1 MSSGSF
7 SKVAVIGSGISGAVC
22 ASILAAG
29 GVSVTVFETGRG
41 AGGRMSQRR
50 ETTEDGRVLFFD
62 HGAPYFS
69 VSDKEVMGVVRSW
82 EARGLV
88 SEWQVP
94 FGSFDQS
101 TGKYVD
107 FDKDETT
114 KKYVG
119 VPGMNSICKAL
130 CSDPG
135 VEAKY
140 GITVGKVDWL
150 CDRNLWSLI
159 SLDGQD
165 LGQFDSVVASD
176 KNVVSTRFTGVTGRP
191 PPLDITSSPDLAILS
206 QDIPVRS
213 CFALMLAF
221 SEPLSSIPL
230 KGVSFKNSQVLSWAY
245 CDSSKPGRS
254 HASSNCEC
262 WVLHS
267 TAEYAQGVIAR
278 TGLKKLSSDA
288 LSKVAE
294 ELLHEFEAMGINI
307 PHPFFMK
314 AHRWGSA
321 FPAIAIGGDGK
332 CLWDKNKRLAICG
345 DFCASPNVEGFKM
358 GLKLQSLRNFDAF
371 PRAEEHLLQKTRSGA
386 VVSIIG
392 LIIMATLFVHELK
405 YYLTT
410 YTVHQMSVDV
420 KRGETLPIHINMTF
434 PSLPCEVLSVDAI
447 DMSGKHEVDLHT
459 NIWKLRLTREGHIT
473 GTEYLSDLVEKEHSA
488 HKHGDSND
496 HHEDPTKN
504 KNEHGLGSDAETMIK
519 NVKNAMENGEGCQVF
534 GVLDVQRVAGN
545 FHVSVHGLNIFV
557 AQQIFDGAKNVNV
570 SHVIHDLSFGP
581 KYPGIHN
588 PLDGTTRILHDTSG
602 TFKYYIKIVP
612 TEYRDLSHRVMPTN
626 QFSVTEYFVP
636 IRAIDRSW
644 PAVYFLYDL
653 SPIIVTIKEERRS
666 FLHFITRLC
675 AVLGGTFALTGMLD
689 RWMYRIIEAFTK
701 SKTGSILR

>member
-1 MSSGSF
+1 
-7 SKVAVIGSGISGAVC
+7 
-22 ASILAAG
+22 
-29 GVSVTVFETGRG
+29 
-41 AGGRMSQRR
+41 
-50 ETTEDGRVLFFD
+50 
-62 HGAPYFS
+62 
-69 VSDKEVMGVVRSW
+69 
-82 EARGLV
+82 
-88 SEWQVP
+88 
-94 FGSFDQS
+94 
-101 TGKYVD
+101 
-107 FDKDETT
+107 
-114 KKYVG
+114 
-119 VPGMNSICKAL
+119 
-130 CSDPG
+130 
-135 VEAKY
+135 
-140 GITVGKVDWL
+140 
-150 CDRNLWSLI
+150 
-159 SLDGQD
+159 
-165 LGQFDSVVASD
+165 
-176 KNVVSTRFTGVTGRP
+176 
-191 PPLDITSSPDLAILS
+191 
-206 QDIPVRS
+206 
-213 CFALMLAF
+213 
-221 SEPLSSIPL
+221 
-230 KGVSFKNSQVLSWAY
+230 
-245 CDSSKPGRS
+245 
-254 HASSNCEC
+254 
-262 WVLHS
+262 
-267 TAEYAQGVIAR
+267 
-278 TGLKKLSSDA
+278 
-288 LSKVAE
+288 
-294 ELLHEFEAMGINI
+294 
-307 PHPFFMK
+307 
-314 AHRWGSA
+314 
-321 FPAIAIGGDGK
+321 
-332 CLWDKNKRLAICG
+332 
-345 DFCASPNVEGFKM
+345 M

-504 KNEHGLGSDAETMIK
+504 ENEQGFGPDAVTMIK
-519 NVKNAMENGEGCQVF
+519 NVKHAMENGEGCRVF

-545 FHVSVHGLNIFV
+545 FHVSVHGLNFFV

-612 TEYRDLSHRVMPTN
+612 TEYRYLSHRVMPTN

-701 SKTGSILR
+701 SKTGSIFR